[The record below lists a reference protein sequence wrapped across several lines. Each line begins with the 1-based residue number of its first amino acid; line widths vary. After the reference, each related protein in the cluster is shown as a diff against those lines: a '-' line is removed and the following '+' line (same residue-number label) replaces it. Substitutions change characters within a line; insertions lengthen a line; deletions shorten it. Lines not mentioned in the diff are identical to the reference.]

1 MILHKQIKI
10 LNTDALY
17 DAMCYDGFAVAS
29 DGKQTILLSYPK
41 INQITGEDIS
51 LIAELREIPNRSIDY
66 GDIMLTFGTITRII
80 QS

>member
-1 MILHKQIKI
+1 
-10 LNTDALY
+10 
-17 DAMCYDGFAVAS
+17 VAS

-41 INQITGEDIS
+41 INQITGEEIS
-51 LIAELREIPNRSIDY
+51 LIAELREIPNRSINY